1 MTLSLFAETFKHS
14 GKFLASAVVLQHEA
28 SSQHINQ
35 VLPTFNFLL
44 SIYSNSGEMGQW
56 IFQFVVEYD
65 TTIIHH
71 RMLSTHHKRYFL
83 ICIVGVFSKSLKNNF
98 VNCKLTHNYGPYG
111 CFFNLMFQMKKNIF
125 DHPAQ
130 QPILEAKVW
139 ETVKSE
145 RGEIYSFSS
154 ISYARDIYWSWFNVC
169 RYICGRIQVLYIFYM
184 GVSRNI
190 FIKTY
195 NDTLILY

>member
-111 CFFNLMFQMKKNIF
+111 CFFNLIFQMKKKYFCPSRPAANFRGKSVRNSQKWKRWNILF
-125 DHPAQ
+125 
-130 QPILEAKVW
+130 L
-139 ETVKSE
+139 
-145 RGEIYSFSS
+145 
-154 ISYARDIYWSWFNVC
+154 FNKLC
-169 RYICGRIQVLYIFYM
+169 SRYL
-184 GVSRNI
+184 
-190 FIKTY
+190 
-195 NDTLILY
+195 LILIQCL